1 MLGPTTPCASGD
13 REQAPAFQS
22 HHLLLP
28 LLPLLLPDCSPDP
41 SGRLCERRHGA
52 DGVGPLP
59 GPSFPRAD
67 VGPGGIQDG
76 FRGGG
81 SGIGRDGQGYV
92 EAVPLVPL
100 PSHLVQHVRIT
111 QPPLR
116 GGQRIGWLLP
126 VRLGL
131 LCPRPVYEGEPL
143 DGIHELAQL
152 GPCHARIRHD
162 PAQVIGLEVE
172 GRGVLEEPV
181 LGGHLVLLVLAQVLE
196 VGEAAVALGRVGV
209 GTTRLV
215 EHPPGLDP
223 HLVHVREKVEEQGV
237 HVRRGQGDSP
247 YDQGRDEG
255 ADEPGV
261 WAGVEGV
268 GGGGRGGVRVGEG
281 GGGEDPT
288 DGGDAFRLHPLQL
301 LHTSHMSRMYI

>member
-1 MLGPTTPCASGD
+1 MEPLVPPSLLSSSVEEHVLLLKSSAPPPGVGEGEWRGHLLVPIHRHAQAVEVFHQEVDSLHHAGSDHTLRVRRL

-28 LLPLLLPDCSPDP
+28 LLLPDRSPDP
-41 SGRLCERRHGA
+41 SGRLRERRHGA

-59 GPSFPRAD
+59 GPSLPGAD

-81 SGIGRDGQGYV
+81 SGIRGDGQGYV

-100 PSHLVQHVRIT
+100 PSLLIQHVRIV

-131 LCPRPVYEGEPL
+131 LSPRPVYEGEPL

-152 GPCHARIRHD
+152 GPGHARIRHD

-181 LGGHLVLLVLAQVLE
+181 LGYSY
-196 VGEAAVALGRVGV
+196 VAHKDVQLFSLQRAKKVFSTWFPGSSA
-209 GTTRLV
+209 
-215 EHPPGLDP
+215 HPW
-223 HLVHVREKVEEQGV
+223 
-237 HVRRGQGDSP
+237 
-247 YDQGRDEG
+247 RDG
-255 ADEPGV
+255 
-261 WAGVEGV
+261 W
-268 GGGGRGGVRVGEG
+268 
-281 GGGEDPT
+281 
-288 DGGDAFRLHPLQL
+288 
-301 LHTSHMSRMYI
+301 